1 VSDAEVNLRK
11 WAATI
16 LGRPLA
22 ETEASALWAYLD
34 LLETWN
40 RVHRLIGSSDRR
52 WMVEHIILDSLLF
65 LAVLPGM
72 SESLLDIGSG
82 AGVPGIPIGIVRP
95 EVSIVLVESRRK
107 RVSFLATV
115 IRELGLSRTEVVH
128 GRAEGLISGGRRFDA
143 VVARCAGAPKAV
155 LDLGSYLVSPGGC
168 VVIAGSP
175 RVATGRDADSVAV
188 ANPMTGSPRHFLVR
202 RAPPE

>member
-1 VSDAEVNLRK
+1 VSDAEVDLRK
-11 WAATI
+11 WAAAI

-22 ETEASALWAYLD
+22 EIEASALLAYLD
-34 LLETWN
+34 LLKTWN

-52 WMVEHIILDSLLF
+52 WMVENIILDSLLF
-65 LAVLPGM
+65 LAVLPGI

-107 RVSFLATV
+107 RVSFLATA

-128 GRAEGLISGGRRFDA
+128 GRAEGLISGGRRFDV
-143 VVARCAGAPKAV
+143 VVARCAGAPETV
-155 LDLGSYLVSPGGC
+155 LDLGTDLVSPGGC
-168 VVIAGSP
+168 VVISGSP
-175 RVATGRDADSVAV
+175 RATGRGADSVSV
-188 ANPMTGSPRHFLVR
+188 ANPMTGAPRRFLVR
-202 RAPPE
+202 RSPPE